1 MSVTVE
7 GALILLEA
15 KSMMTIDFDKDV
27 GQRVLGTDN
36 MSVKSVMGR
45 HALIQGFMEWSLFGF
60 ICGLDNE
67 RHGDSCGDSGTVWL
81 AFALAGSLW
90 EMWRVATWADLV
102 VRRYSQ

>member
-45 HALIQGFMEWSLFGF
+45 RVLIQGFMERSLFGF

-67 RHGDSCGDSGTVWL
+67 RHGDSCGDPGKVWF
-81 AFALAGSLW
+81 AFALGGIVVGD
-90 EMWRVATWADLV
+90 VACC
-102 VRRYSQ
+102 YMG